1 MLRSHAA
8 PDNML
13 DVASRRCGRTGEDGV
28 AAGGPVRPGRRGC
41 SMGFQISDQ
50 GRTTRSIEAYAP
62 LDFPKTLSMFDLFSG
77 WLSQLF
83 SELSPPKFNLYDE
96 LPDWQV

>member
-1 MLRSHAA
+1 MGCTMLRSHAA

-41 SMGFQISDQ
+41 SMGFQVSVWV
-50 GRTTRSIEAYAP
+50 
-62 LDFPKTLSMFDLFSG
+62 FLSFLLKRLIKASRVG
-77 WLSQLF
+77 
-83 SELSPPKFNLYDE
+83 
-96 LPDWQV
+96 

>member
-1 MLRSHAA
+1 MGCTMLRSHAA

-41 SMGFQISDQ
+41 SMGFPVVLELTRGKSGP
-50 GRTTRSIEAYAP
+50 GR
-62 LDFPKTLSMFDLFSG
+62 K
-77 WLSQLF
+77 
-83 SELSPPKFNLYDE
+83 
-96 LPDWQV
+96 

>member
-1 MLRSHAA
+1 MGCTMLRSHAA

-41 SMGFQISDQ
+41 SMGFQIRE
-50 GRTTRSIEAYAP
+50 GGVEIKIRSR
-62 LDFPKTLSMFDLFSG
+62 
-77 WLSQLF
+77 
-83 SELSPPKFNLYDE
+83 
-96 LPDWQV
+96 WQQ

>member
-1 MLRSHAA
+1 MGCTMLRSHAA

-41 SMGFQISDQ
+41 SMGFQIS
-50 GRTTRSIEAYAP
+50 
-62 LDFPKTLSMFDLFSG
+62 LV
-77 WLSQLF
+77 
-83 SELSPPKFNLYDE
+83 NN
-96 LPDWQV
+96 

>member
-1 MLRSHAA
+1 MGCTMLRSSSHAA

-41 SMGFQISDQ
+41 SMGFQIS
-50 GRTTRSIEAYAP
+50 
-62 LDFPKTLSMFDLFSG
+62 
-77 WLSQLF
+77 
-83 SELSPPKFNLYDE
+83 
-96 LPDWQV
+96 